1 MEDVKDGRRRKEG
14 DGKDGKRMKLG
25 DREDREI
32 EGEWKV

>member
-1 MEDVKDGRRRKEG
+1 VEDVKDGRRRKEG